1 MNTLYIS
8 NKDNVNLIV
17 NIGEHKDLQTKE
29 LTREPE
35 VDTNKY
41 LFIKTRILNRERGT
55 KWLVHLV

>member
-1 MNTLYIS
+1 MYIS

-55 KWLVHLV
+55 KWLTE